1 MDKILGLFGLTEDW
15 DQEKQEMTADKI
27 LKSDSTS
34 NKRTPTSK
42 VVSPLAAVSLAKKF
56 DRVATK
62 SKKKSPA
69 LQLTVVKKSDDTI
82 TVLAAERIGEALIR
96 RKAEGRKGLVKHEA
110 DLVQKLTAVA
120 DSVNAL
126 QLLLGI
132 QSLSRD

>member
-27 LKSDSTS
+27 SKSDSTS

-82 TVLAAERIGEALIR
+82 TVLAAERIGEL
-96 RKAEGRKGLVKHEA
+96 
-110 DLVQKLTAVA
+110 
-120 DSVNAL
+120 
-126 QLLLGI
+126 
-132 QSLSRD
+132 